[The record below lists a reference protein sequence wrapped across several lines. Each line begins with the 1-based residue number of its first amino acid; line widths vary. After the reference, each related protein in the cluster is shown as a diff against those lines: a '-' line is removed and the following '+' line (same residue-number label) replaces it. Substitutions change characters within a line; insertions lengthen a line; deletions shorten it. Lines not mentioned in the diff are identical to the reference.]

1 MKKET
6 VEVHKQKKGKL
17 LYNLFCLLIQ
27 VIGALLFMTASY
39 LDEFFLRISGL
50 IIVLVGMYYYFVN
63 SMDD

>member
-6 VEVHKQKKGKL
+6 VGVHKQKKGKF

-63 SMDD
+63 AMDD